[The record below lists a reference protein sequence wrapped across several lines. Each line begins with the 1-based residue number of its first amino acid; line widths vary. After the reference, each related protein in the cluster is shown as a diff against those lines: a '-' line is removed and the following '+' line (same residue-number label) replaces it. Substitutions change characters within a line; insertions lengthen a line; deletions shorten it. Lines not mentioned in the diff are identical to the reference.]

1 MYVSSYLPMGEL
13 VLAISPASVV
23 PSMRNDEYSEH
34 TLVNTPWHVF
44 THLAIFILILILQNS
59 ISNVSNYGDI

>member
-13 VLAISPASVV
+13 VIAISPASVV

-34 TLVNTPWHVF
+34 TTASVVPSMRNDEGRDT
-44 THLAIFILILILQNS
+44 S
-59 ISNVSNYGDI
+59 

>member
-1 MYVSSYLPMGEL
+1 MGEL

-34 TLVNTPWHVF
+34 TTASVVPSMRNGEYSEHTTASVVPSMRNDEGRD
-44 THLAIFILILILQNS
+44 TS
-59 ISNVSNYGDI
+59 